1 MKTFKFDAPTDS
13 PKPDF
18 SVNIPDDIWG
28 KVVRESQALYDLVDV
43 YSDQYHQWVYGNPY
57 TV

>member
-1 MKTFKFDAPTDS
+1 MKTFNDAPTDS

-28 KVVRESQALYDLVDV
+28 KVVR
-43 YSDQYHQWVYGNPY
+43 
-57 TV
+57 